1 MHWMMST
8 QPELFAENLKFV
20 RSLLHLHSHIFL
32 VLLFNVELLYRRKYS
47 QFWPFLRGRFMV
59 RLVLDREVVPVWVE
73 SGGWVG
79 GPWFKA
85 LQFFGLCSKL
95 NCSIVVNIHSFSL
108 FYVADL
114 WSGLFWIGSLFSY
127 ELNQVAG
134 LGGPWFKALQW
145 AG

>member
-59 RLVLDREVVPVWVE
+59 RVVLDREVVPV
-73 SGGWVG
+73 
-79 GPWFKA
+79 
-85 LQFFGLCSKL
+85 
-95 NCSIVVNIHSFSL
+95 
-108 FYVADL
+108 
-114 WSGLFWIGSLFSY
+114 
-127 ELNQVAG
+127 
-134 LGGPWFKALQW
+134 
-145 AG
+145 